1 MAAISIA
8 AFFKIMKKKITI
20 LFIIATALF
29 CVQLYKFLFLMDK
42 DSKNPVIIW
51 LGASIIVTCIV
62 IVWLFNTYIRLTS
75 QKGNKL

>member
-8 AFFKIMKKKITI
+8 AFFKTMKKKILI

-29 CVQLYKFLFLMDK
+29 CMQLYEFLFFMDK
-42 DSKNPVIIW
+42 DVKSSMTIW
-51 LGASIIVTCIV
+51 LGVSIVVTCIV

-75 QKGNKL
+75 QKK